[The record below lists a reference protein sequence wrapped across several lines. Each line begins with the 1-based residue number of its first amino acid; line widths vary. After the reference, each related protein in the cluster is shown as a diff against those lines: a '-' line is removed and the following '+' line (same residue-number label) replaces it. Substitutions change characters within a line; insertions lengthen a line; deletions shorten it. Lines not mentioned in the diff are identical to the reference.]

1 MWIFRYDES
10 KRKKKIY
17 KKFEKEKKEVGK
29 LL

>member
-10 KRKKKIY
+10 KRKKKIS